1 MTIEATGVDLHVRRG
16 GLRNGS
22 TLLLIHGAGANGDVW
37 TPLMPSLARWPGAWV
52 IPDLRGHGRSGHRGP
67 YGFGVYAAD
76 LAALFEAGERIFVL
90 GHSLGGAIGWMLAT
104 NHFGVEVERVL
115 SFDVKIDWTPDEVAK
130 ARALAQAP
138 VRWFDTREEA
148 AERYLKVS
156 GQFGFAALS
165 SDQALSGIVEEE
177 GRYRLRVDP
186 KTYAA
191 TGAPS
196 EPLLRAAQAPIHMA
210 TGANDPMLSEARMR
224 SMDPAG
230 RVFAGCGHN
239 GHVERPDLVWDWVE
253 SVIR

>member
-115 SFDVKIDWTPDEVAK
+115 SFDVKIDWNPDEVAK

-165 SDQALSGIVEEE
+165 WDQALSGIVEEE

-186 KTYAA
+186 QTYAA

>member
-16 GLRNGS
+16 GVRNGS

-130 ARALAQAP
+130 ARALAQAQ

-156 GQFGFAALS
+156 GQFGFAELS
-165 SDQALSGIVEEE
+165 SGQALSGIVEEE

-186 KTYAA
+186 QTYAA

-253 SVIR
+253 SVAR